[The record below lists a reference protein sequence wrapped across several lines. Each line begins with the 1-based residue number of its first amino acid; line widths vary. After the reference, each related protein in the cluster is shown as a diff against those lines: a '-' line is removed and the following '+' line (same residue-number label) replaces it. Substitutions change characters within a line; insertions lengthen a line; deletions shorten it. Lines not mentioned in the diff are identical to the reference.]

1 MMKGLDHTGPSINQ
15 GCPDNP
21 CVDIRENEISSMVT
35 LKSSHQNQIRMTL
48 QNFGQ
53 GLSFSRMGR
62 FSNNGSS
69 DIFGRL
75 QFFVLKI
82 FYCKH
87 LWRLFVFPSLF
98 EIIWILEILRFL
110 IIFENSLWSLSWNG
124 LAVRISI
131 SFSISNDFENL
142 VIWWWTLVNDINR
155 LKIRVSGSARAK
167 IAVPNQ
173 LSQPK

>member
-21 CVDIRENEISSMVT
+21 CVDIRENEISSMVA

-75 QFFVLKI
+75 QFF
-82 FYCKH
+82 C
-87 LWRLFVFPSLF
+87 
-98 EIIWILEILRFL
+98 
-110 IIFENSLWSLSWNG
+110 FENILLQTFM
-124 LAVRISI
+124 AFV
-131 SFSISNDFENL
+131 
-142 VIWWWTLVNDINR
+142 
-155 LKIRVSGSARAK
+155 RVSFF
-167 IAVPNQ
+167 I
-173 LSQPK
+173 

>member
-21 CVDIRENEISSMVT
+21 CVDIRENEISSMVA
-35 LKSSHQNQIRMTL
+35 LESNHQNQIRMTL

-75 QFFVLKI
+75 QFFENILLQT
-82 FYCKH
+82 FMA
-87 LWRLFVFPSLF
+87 FV
-98 EIIWILEILRFL
+98 
-110 IIFENSLWSLSWNG
+110 
-124 LAVRISI
+124 
-131 SFSISNDFENL
+131 
-142 VIWWWTLVNDINR
+142 
-155 LKIRVSGSARAK
+155 RVSFF
-167 IAVPNQ
+167 I
-173 LSQPK
+173 